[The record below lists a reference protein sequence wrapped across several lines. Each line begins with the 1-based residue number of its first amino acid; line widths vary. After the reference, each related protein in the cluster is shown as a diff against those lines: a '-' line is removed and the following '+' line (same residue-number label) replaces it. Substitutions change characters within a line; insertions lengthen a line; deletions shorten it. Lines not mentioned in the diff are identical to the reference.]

1 MILIISDKKKQFE
14 IPTIGNIHNELNNF
28 YIREVFAYQNDSKQ
42 YQDILSRFSKL
53 LDNLYQII
61 KDMERYNNCN
71 NKNR

>member
-28 YIREVFAYQNDSKQ
+28 YIKEVFAYQNDSKQ
-42 YQDILSRFSKL
+42 YQDILTRFSIL

-61 KDMERYNNCN
+61 QQMERYNN
-71 NKNR
+71 NK